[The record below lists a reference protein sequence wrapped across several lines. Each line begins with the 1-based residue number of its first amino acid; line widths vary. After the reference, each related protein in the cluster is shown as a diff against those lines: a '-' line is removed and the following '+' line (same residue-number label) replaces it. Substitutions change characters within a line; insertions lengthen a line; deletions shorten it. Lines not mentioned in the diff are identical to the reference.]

1 MGTVI
6 GTIASLIVGGAVAT
20 VTVVGVVNSQTGA
33 AGASEA
39 NVNQPVVAYGSTN
52 N

>member
-6 GTIASLIVGGAVAT
+6 GTIVSLVVGGAVAA
-20 VTVVGVVNSQTGA
+20 VTVIGVVNSQTDA
-33 AGASEA
+33 DGASPA

-52 N
+52 